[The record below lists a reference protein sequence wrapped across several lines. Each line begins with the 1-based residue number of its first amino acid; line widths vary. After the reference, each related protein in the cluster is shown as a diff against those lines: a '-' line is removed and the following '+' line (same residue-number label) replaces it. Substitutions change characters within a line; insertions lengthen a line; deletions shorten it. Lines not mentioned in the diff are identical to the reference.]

1 MYLFRYISHDTW
13 NSYQSMLR
21 IIKKYLIP
29 FKKVPK
35 GETVPGAEMS
45 FR

>member
-1 MYLFRYISHDTW
+1 
-13 NSYQSMLR
+13 MLR
-21 IIKKYLIP
+21 IIKKYKIP

-45 FR
+45 FRCSKQVLNGQKRYVACL